1 MGVSLRTTQA
11 ELSMSDPTQISV
23 FQLMKARMQMLGERQ
38 KVIAQNVA
46 NVSTPGYVP
55 GDIDQEAFAA
65 TLQRMA
71 GKSAGPAR
79 TAMAATQAGH
89 MAPAHGP
96 GSPVL
101 SVQKSPDSE
110 TTLDGNAVVVEE
122 QMMKIA
128 ETRMDFETMVG
139 LYQKSLGLLR
149 LASRAPGR

>member
-1 MGVSLRTTQA
+1 MTEPNQ
-11 ELSMSDPTQISV
+11 MSV
-23 FQLMKARMQMLGERQ
+23 FSLMKARMQMLGERQ

-55 GDIDQEAFAA
+55 NDINQEGFAA
-65 TLQRMA
+65 TLQRMGGHGGA
-71 GKSAGPAR
+71 GLAR
-79 TAMAATQAGH
+79 TTMMTTQSGH
-89 MAPAHGP
+89 LAPPHAPAAP
-96 GSPVL
+96 GLTTV
-101 SVQKSPDSE
+101 KSPDSE

-149 LASRAPGR
+149 LAPRSPSR

>member
-1 MGVSLRTTQA
+1 MP
-11 ELSMSDPTQISV
+11 DPTQMTV
-23 FQLMKARMQMLGERQ
+23 FALMKARLQMLGERQ
-38 KVIAQNVA
+38 KVIAENVA

-55 GDIDQEAFAA
+55 SDIDSKAFAA

-71 GKSAGPAR
+71 GRGQGAAGR
-79 TAMAATQAGH
+79 VTMAATNPMH
-89 MAPAHGP
+89 MAPPKPSAP
-96 GSPVL
+96 GVTTL
-101 SVQKSPDSE
+101 SSPDSE

-149 LASRAPGR
+149 LASRSPTR

>member
-1 MGVSLRTTQA
+1 MV
-11 ELSMSDPTQISV
+11 
-23 FQLMKARMQMLGERQ
+23 
-38 KVIAQNVA
+38 
-46 NVSTPGYVP
+46 
-55 GDIDQEAFAA
+55 
-65 TLQRMA
+65 
-71 GKSAGPAR
+71 
-79 TAMAATQAGH
+79 ATQAGH
-89 MAPAHGP
+89 MAPNHGSGAP
-96 GSPVL
+96 AF

>member
-1 MGVSLRTTQA
+1 MA
-11 ELSMSDPTQISV
+11 DPTNISV
-23 FQLMKARMQMLGERQ
+23 FSLMKARMQMLGERQ

-46 NVSTPGYVP
+46 NVSTPGFVP
-55 GDIDQEAFAA
+55 SDINQEAFAA

-71 GKSAGPAR
+71 GHGPAGGPGR
-79 TAMAATQAGH
+79 TAMAVTQPGH
-89 MAPAHGP
+89 MTAPGGPSLPGVTAH
-96 GSPVL
+96 
-101 SVQKSPDSE
+101 KSPDSE

>member
-1 MGVSLRTTQA
+1 M
-11 ELSMSDPTQISV
+11 DPNQISV
-23 FQLMKARMQMLGERQ
+23 FSLLKSRMQMLGERQ

-55 GDIDQEAFAA
+55 GDIDQDAFAA

-71 GKSAGPAR
+71 GHGRGGAGPAR
-79 TAMAATQAGH
+79 TAMVATQAGH
-89 MAPAHGP
+89 MAPVGGSSAP
-96 GSPVL
+96 GV
-101 SVQKSPDSE
+101 SVVKSPDSE

-122 QMMKIA
+122 QMIKIA

>member
-1 MGVSLRTTQA
+1 M
-11 ELSMSDPTQISV
+11 DPNQISV
-23 FQLMKARMQMLGERQ
+23 FSLLKSRMQMLGERQ

-55 GDIDQEAFAA
+55 GDIDQDAFAA

-71 GKSAGPAR
+71 GHGRGGAGPAR
-79 TAMAATQAGH
+79 TAMVATQAGH
-89 MAPAHGP
+89 MAPAGGSSAP
-96 GSPVL
+96 GV
-101 SVQKSPDSE
+101 SVVKSPDSE

-122 QMMKIA
+122 QMIKIA

>member
-1 MGVSLRTTQA
+1 
-11 ELSMSDPTQISV
+11 MSDPTQMSV
-23 FQLMKARMQMLGERQ
+23 FSLMKARLQMLGERQ

-55 GDIDQEAFAA
+55 SDINQDTFAA
-65 TLQRMA
+65 AMQRMA
-71 GKSAGPAR
+71 GQGHGAGGLAR

-96 GSPVL
+96 TMPGISTT
-101 SVQKSPDSE
+101 KSPDSE